1 MPFPSH
7 AMSSQT
13 YSISDLSRELDIT
26 TRAIRF
32 YEEQG
37 LLSPERRG
45 LERVYSARDK
55 VSLKLIL
62 RGKRIGFSLAE
73 CRELIE
79 LYDPTSGNQKQLHS
93 MLAKIAERRA
103 QLEQQLLDIQQMQ
116 LELDTAEERCQQAL
130 ATTLN
135 NQKTAFEAHRNPS
148 HVIAYPCASGRS
160 RPRDGLQNEAQPISV
175 ADKVRLVDD
184 LTDAGVS
191 YIEVGSFVSPKWVP
205 QMAGSADV
213 FASIRQQPGI
223 TYAAL
228 APTCAV
234 SKTHW
239 PQASRRWPCSPPRP
253 RRFRSATST
262 ARSAKACSASR
273 PSCRRRAN
281 TG

>member
-1 MPFPSH
+1 
-7 AMSSQT
+7 MSSQT

-79 LYDPTSGNQKQLHS
+79 LYDPTGGNTRQLNS

-130 ATTLN
+130 AATLN
-135 NQKTAFEAHRNPS
+135 T
-148 HVIAYPCASGRS
+148 
-160 RPRDGLQNEAQPISV
+160 QNNN
-175 ADKVRLVDD
+175 
-184 LTDAGVS
+184 G
-191 YIEVGSFVSPKWVP
+191 
-205 QMAGSADV
+205 
-213 FASIRQQPGI
+213 
-223 TYAAL
+223 
-228 APTCAV
+228 
-234 SKTHW
+234 H
-239 PQASRRWPCSPPRP
+239 
-253 RRFRSATST
+253 
-262 ARSAKACSASR
+262 
-273 PSCRRRAN
+273 
-281 TG
+281 

>member
-1 MPFPSH
+1 
-7 AMSSQT
+7 MSSQT

-45 LERVYSARDK
+45 LERIYSARDK

-79 LYDPTSGNQKQLHS
+79 LYAPTGGNTKQLNS

-130 ATTLN
+130 AATLN
-135 NQKTAFEAHRNPS
+135 K
-148 HVIAYPCASGRS
+148 
-160 RPRDGLQNEAQPISV
+160 QNNN
-175 ADKVRLVDD
+175 
-184 LTDAGVS
+184 G
-191 YIEVGSFVSPKWVP
+191 
-205 QMAGSADV
+205 
-213 FASIRQQPGI
+213 
-223 TYAAL
+223 
-228 APTCAV
+228 
-234 SKTHW
+234 H
-239 PQASRRWPCSPPRP
+239 
-253 RRFRSATST
+253 
-262 ARSAKACSASR
+262 
-273 PSCRRRAN
+273 
-281 TG
+281 